1 MPTTALLH
9 TGLLGWPAALLACL
23 HGRPTLH
30 ALPFSARL
38 PVTHGSCFP
47 QAFSM
52 VRFPSLH
59 LWGQQT
65 LSPTPRMC
73 PMEPT
78 LPHLC
83 PDPPPIRAGLGHLPL
98 CPSPL
103 PGTELA
109 TGQGSAGSVEK
120 QPKAFKCGVRPP
132 PPTLQAELTLKTPG
146 PSLLQGVSSGSR
158 PVLGRQQQCPG
169 RSGPA
174 GTACPLPTP
183 PEGWDGPQPTPNV
196 SKAPGVASRENPHL
210 VGGACGFDVSASVCL
225 LKTRMWALTGYVW
238 G

>member
-1 MPTTALLH
+1 MDGRHSMPSH
-9 TGLLGWPAALLACL
+9 SL
-23 HGRPTLH
+23 HG
-30 ALPFSARL
+30 S
-38 PVTHGSCFP
+38 
-47 QAFSM
+47 
-52 VRFPSLH
+52 PSLTGPASPRPSQWSDS
-59 LWGQQT
+59 LPSTCGVSR
-65 LSPTPRMC
+65 LSPP
-73 PMEPT
+73 
-78 LPHLC
+78 LPECAPWNQHC
-83 PDPPPIRAGLGHLPL
+83 HICVQTPPPIRAGLGHLPL

-210 VGGACGFDVSASVCL
+210 VGGACGFGVSASVCL

>member
-1 MPTTALLH
+1 MPSNS
-9 TGLLGWPAALLACL
+9 L
-23 HGRPTLH
+23 HG
-30 ALPFSARL
+30 S
-38 PVTHGSCFP
+38 
-47 QAFSM
+47 
-52 VRFPSLH
+52 PSLTGPASPRPSQWSDS
-59 LWGQQT
+59 LPSTCGVSR
-65 LSPTPRMC
+65 LSPPLPECTPWNQHC
-73 PMEPT
+73 HICVQT
-78 LPHLC
+78 
-83 PDPPPIRAGLGHLPL
+83 PPIRAGLGHLPL

-158 PVLGRQQQCPG
+158 PVLGGQQQCPG

-210 VGGACGFDVSASVCL
+210 VGGACGFGVSASVCL

>member
-1 MPTTALLH
+1 MPTTLLLH

-23 HGRPTLH
+23 RGWLTLH
-30 ALPFSARL
+30 AFPFSARL
-38 PVTHGSCFP
+38 PVTHESCLP
-47 QAFSM
+47 RAFST
-52 VRFPSLH
+52 VRLLSLH

-65 LSPTPRMC
+65 FSPTPRTC

-83 PDPPPIRAGLGHLPL
+83 PDLPPIRAGLGHPPL
-98 CPSPL
+98 RPSPL

-158 PVLGRQQQCPG
+158 WFLGNSSSAQGGVGLQAP
-169 RSGPA
+169 PA
-174 GTACPLPTP
+174 PCPLP
-183 PEGWDGPQPTPNV
+183 Q
-196 SKAPGVASRENPHL
+196 K
-210 VGGACGFDVSASVCL
+210 GGTVLSP
-225 LKTRMWALTGYVW
+225 R
-238 G
+238 

>member
-1 MPTTALLH
+1 MPSH
-9 TGLLGWPAALLACL
+9 SL
-23 HGRPTLH
+23 HG
-30 ALPFSARL
+30 S
-38 PVTHGSCFP
+38 
-47 QAFSM
+47 
-52 VRFPSLH
+52 PSLTGPASPRPSQWSDS
-59 LWGQQT
+59 LPST
-65 LSPTPRMC
+65 CAVSRLSPPLPECAPWNQHC
-73 PMEPT
+73 P
-78 LPHLC
+78 LC
-83 PDPPPIRAGLGHLPL
+83 GQAPPPIRAGLGHLPL

-210 VGGACGFDVSASVCL
+210 VGGACGFGVSASVCL